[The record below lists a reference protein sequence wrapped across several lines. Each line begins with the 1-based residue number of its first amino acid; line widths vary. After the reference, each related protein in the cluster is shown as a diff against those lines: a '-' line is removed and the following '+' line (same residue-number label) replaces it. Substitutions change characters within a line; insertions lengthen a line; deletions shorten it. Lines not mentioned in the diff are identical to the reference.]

1 MRHIITFEI
10 NNENFQLRFGSGES
24 ATPLGI
30 IKYGPYGAFTYSPT
44 PNNYDAILIL
54 YKDDD
59 EIKNHAERFKK
70 DLEQGFEGRYSAIFP
85 GLKTIFKLKIDFSL
99 ASFKRYNEVEIY
111 ETFSS
116 HCEDVNKCFPVI
128 ILPRRNKGNYR
139 SIYYRVKAMFLKNQ
153 IPTQIFTIDLLKDEK
168 NYKWSLLPTA
178 VQIYAKM
185 GGIPYVLA
193 KPRYYDTLKDHSVYI
208 MGLGISQHPLYKNR
222 GVGFVTVFD
231 DQGIWQ
237 FMNAKNLIM
246 GKDEDISER
255 LAKLLDETIDE
266 LLKRSKSKNNVLI
279 IHYSGKEISHR
290 EEEAIRRAVREKAE
304 KLNKFAAVYV
314 LKIRKHSDMV
324 VWENQENETKV
335 YPPVGAVFQLK
346 RDVYL
351 LVTSGCFDE
360 KKSKCNIRRGLSR
373 PIIISRHRDIEPEST
388 NKERLG
394 LTDRDLLAT
403 VFGMCRLNYNSIQ
416 NPVSREPIT
425 TRYSR
430 EIAWLLLRA
439 YDLIAHE
446 RGIDVD
452 KVELNLDRIG
462 NVMWFI

>member
-1 MRHIITFEI
+1 MRHVITFEI
-10 NNENFQLRFGSGES
+10 NSENFQLRFGNGKGI
-24 ATPLGI
+24 TPVNI
-30 IKYGPYGAFTYSPT
+30 VRYGPFGTSSYSPT
-44 PNNYDAILIL
+44 PNEYKTILIL
-54 YKDDD
+54 HEDNNKV
-59 EIKNHAERFKK
+59 KVLAERFMNNFK
-70 DLEQGFEGRYSAIFP
+70 EGLRAPYNAIFP
-85 GLKTIFKLKIDFSL
+85 GFKNVFDLEIDFSL
-99 ASFKRYNEVEIY
+99 ASFKRYDEYYDEDEIY

-116 HCEDVNKCFPVI
+116 HCEDVNRCFPVI
-128 ILPRRNKGNYR
+128 ILPRTNKGDYR

-193 KPRYYDTLKDHSVYI
+193 KPRYYSTLKDYSVYI
-208 MGLGISQHPLYKNR
+208 MGLGISQHPLHKNR

-246 GKDEDISER
+246 DKDEDMSER

-279 IHYSGKEISHR
+279 MHYSGKEISHR
-290 EEEAIRRAVREKAE
+290 EEEAIRRAVREKAK

-324 VWENQENETKV
+324 VWENQENEVKV

-373 PIIISRHRDIEPEST
+373 PIIVSRHRDIEPEDI

-416 NPVSREPIT
+416 NPVLREPIT

-439 YDLIAHE
+439 YDL
-446 RGIDVD
+446 
-452 KVELNLDRIG
+452 KVELNLDRIR